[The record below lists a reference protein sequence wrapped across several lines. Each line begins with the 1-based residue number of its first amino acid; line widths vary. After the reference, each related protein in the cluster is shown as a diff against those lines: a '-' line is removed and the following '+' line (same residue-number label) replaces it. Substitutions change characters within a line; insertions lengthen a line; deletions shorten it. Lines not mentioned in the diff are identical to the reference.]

1 MSDDAIQR
9 YLRELRAALA
19 SPLPSFLPR
28 GRRLLHEAEAH
39 LREAEAR
46 EQAAG
51 ASPPLAAD
59 RAIRRFGSPGEV
71 AAAARAARPRIPRGA
86 TAVVVSVFALGAG
99 IAGSAGAAG
108 HDQPV
113 TRPSTTTPD
122 PTACGPSDATLRT
135 RSRTCHATLVPPRTM
150 NRR

>member
-9 YLRELRAALA
+9 YLWELRQALA

-28 GRRLLHEAEAH
+28 GRRLLQEAEAH
-39 LREAEAR
+39 LREAEAL

-51 ASPPLAAD
+51 ASAPMAAD
-59 RAIRRFGSPGEV
+59 RAIRRFGSPSEV

-86 TAVVVSVFALGAG
+86 TAVLLSVFALGAG

-108 HDQPV
+108 HDEPV
-113 TRPSTTTPD
+113 IRPTTTTPK
-122 PTACGPSDATLRT
+122 PRPCRPAGATLRT
-135 RSRTCHATLVPPRTM
+135 RTCLVTPVPTWTM

>member
-9 YLRELRAALA
+9 YLRELREALA

-28 GRRLLHEAEAH
+28 GRRLLPEAEAH

-51 ASPPLAAD
+51 ASGPLAAD
-59 RAIRRFGSPGEV
+59 RAIRRFGSPSEV

-86 TAVVVSVFALGAG
+86 AAVLLSVFALGAG

-108 HDQPV
+108 HDEPAI
-113 TRPSTTTPD
+113 RPTQTVSKPK
-122 PTACGPSDATLRT
+122 ACRVSDATLRT
-135 RSRTCHATLVPPRTM
+135 RTCHRTPVPTRTVT
-150 NRR
+150 RR

>member
-9 YLRELRAALA
+9 YLRELRQALA

-28 GRRLLHEAEAH
+28 GRRLLQEAEAH

-51 ASPPLAAD
+51 ASGPQAAD
-59 RAIRRFGSPGEV
+59 RAISRFGSPSEV

-86 TAVVVSVFALGAG
+86 AAVLLSVFALGAG

-113 TRPSTTTPD
+113 IRPTTTTPA
-122 PTACGPSDATLRT
+122 PRSCSVSDATLRT
-135 RSRTCHATLVPPRTM
+135 RTCHATPVPTRTPH
-150 NRR
+150 RR